1 MSDLRNNEIA
11 QNSIFVFRKARPG
24 TQRDRPLMRPVTA
37 PCDHDP
43 PSRFPVGT
51 RSPRLDPPD
60 KASDRPLM
68 RPVTVALSSLPR
80 PETDPRSILMTALPF
95 KGGRSEAGERSSGPS
110 GPSEHRDRGAKV
122 RSRISGESEPPV
134 RRASESLSVTHVPD
148 QQRRTFREAVCEER
162 AGAAAG
168 AGASRQARGVILS
181 TGYSEKQRGDVSGTG
196 ASPWR
201 RT

>member
-1 MSDLRNNEIA
+1 
-11 QNSIFVFRKARPG
+11 
-24 TQRDRPLMRPVTA
+24 MRPVTA
-37 PCDHDP
+37 PCDHGP
-43 PSRFPVGT
+43 PSRCSVGT

-80 PETDPRSILMTALPF
+80 HETDLRSYRYDCPSLSRA
-95 KGGRSEAGERSSGPS
+95 GGAKRAAGPGPS

-134 RRASESLSVTHVPD
+134 RRASESLNVLHKYD
-148 QQRRTFREAVCEER
+148 QQRRAFREAVCEER

-168 AGASRQARGVILS
+168 AGAARQARGVILP
-181 TGYSEKQRGDVSGTG
+181 TGQPRKTREVM
-196 ASPWR
+196 
-201 RT
+201 

>member
-1 MSDLRNNEIA
+1 MCSNFTSVFVVGVMVFFTIHLSTLAHITLRRAQGESKSDALSDLRNKAIA
-11 QNSIFVFRKARPG
+11 QNLLFILRKARPG

-80 PETDPRSILMTALPF
+80 HETDLRSIAMTARPWA
-95 KGGRSEAGERSSGPS
+95 GGAKREVGSGP
-110 GPSEHRDRGAKV
+110 A
-122 RSRISGESEPPV
+122 
-134 RRASESLSVTHVPD
+134 
-148 QQRRTFREAVCEER
+148 
-162 AGAAAG
+162 
-168 AGASRQARGVILS
+168 ARGS
-181 TGYSEKQRGDVSGTG
+181 AASGCEGNEPHQRGVRAPD
-196 ASPWR
+196 ASCER
-201 RT
+201 VTERYACARSTATNTMRSMV